1 MVNLIKEH
9 KPIIQLGAG
18 ALFIDRYTDN
28 GDVRGAE
35 MYIGDTTAASV
46 SATVER
52 TTVYS
57 GDGAVATKL
66 VDRVRQIDRTMSI
79 TVQDATLDNFALFMM
94 ADRPEKVAAT
104 AGSRDVVTVIRVPG
118 HVTERDYFQLGAGS
132 LGATPAGRPKFTLG
146 ANPLAPAG
154 FKHRALRSNGG
165 AFVSF
170 STGIVAADF
179 DLDAET
185 GRIRFTS
192 AGITKVGGK
201 QVEITI
207 KKDKVTQLPAFDR
220 VTVGA
225 EVKQIRV
232 AVRYIE
238 DSDPGMEGRNIYIP
252 RATLS
257 PAGEAA
263 LKSRDTPQQFP
274 LQLAIEAPGGGLDQ
288 MYIDGVPE

>member
-1 MVNLIKEH
+1 MVNLIEEH

-35 MYIGDTTAASV
+35 RYIGDTTAASV

-94 ADRPEKVAAT
+94 ADRPEKVAAGDDDMD
-104 AGSRDVVTVIRVPG
+104 AVTVIRVPE
-118 HVTERDYFQLGAGS
+118 HVTQRHYFQLFSGS
-132 LGATPAGRPKFTLG
+132 FGSEAAGRPKFDLRERVIATTAMLSRPIG
-146 ANPLAPAG
+146 STAG
-154 FKHRALRSNGG
+154 F
-165 AFVSF
+165 
-170 STGIVAADF
+170 STIVPTMKDEDY
-179 DLDAET
+179 DLDLKT
-185 GRIRFTS
+185 GRLRFTA
-192 AGITKVGGK
+192 AGIAKVKG
-201 QVEITI
+201 QEIQI
-207 KKDKVTQLPAFDR
+207 GLNKPNIAGLPAFDR
-220 VTVGA
+220 VMVGA

>member
-1 MVNLIKEH
+1 MVNLTSEH

-35 MYIGDTTAASV
+35 RYIGDTTAASI

-94 ADRPEKVAAT
+94 ADRPEKVAALD
-104 AGSRDVVTVIRVPG
+104 SSMDISTVIRVPE
-118 HVTERDYFQLGAGS
+118 HVTERHYFQLGAGS
-132 LGATPAGRPKFTLG
+132 LGATPAGRPKFDLRE
-146 ANPLAPAG
+146 
-154 FKHRALRSNGG
+154 RAIATTAILSRPIGSTT
-165 AFVSF
+165 AF
-170 STGIVAADF
+170 STVVPTMRDEDYEL
-179 DLDAET
+179 DLKTA
-185 GRIRFTS
+185 RVRFTA
-192 AGITKVGGK
+192 AGIAKVKGR
-201 QVEITI
+201 EIEI
-207 KKDKVTQLPAFDR
+207 VMNNPNIDGVPAFDR
-220 VTVGA
+220 VSVGA